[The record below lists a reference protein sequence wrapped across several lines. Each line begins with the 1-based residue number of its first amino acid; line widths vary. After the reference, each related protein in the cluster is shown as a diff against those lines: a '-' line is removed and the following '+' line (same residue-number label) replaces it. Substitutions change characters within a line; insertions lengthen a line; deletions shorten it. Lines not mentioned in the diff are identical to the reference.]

1 MKNSIKEKT
10 VTDTL
15 EGKNN
20 FSLKSFLSQKSK
32 EIILGVSLVS
42 LFIVYYFNLLND
54 GMMVSGI
61 ITLVIALYTVLIWQE
76 KIYDERDEYIRS
88 KVDRY
93 LYVSTS
99 IMLMIDI
106 VYKTFTHTS
115 YVPTLLILC
124 ALYII
129 KIFLSRFIKDNI

>member
-1 MKNSIKEKT
+1 MKNSIKNKM
-10 VTDTL
+10 
-15 EGKNN
+15 
-20 FSLKSFLSQKSK
+20 SQKSK

-42 LFIVYYFNLLND
+42 LFIIYYFNLLND
-54 GMMVSGI
+54 GMMVSGV

-124 ALYII
+124 ALSII
-129 KIFLSRFIKDNI
+129 KIFLSRFIKDNS